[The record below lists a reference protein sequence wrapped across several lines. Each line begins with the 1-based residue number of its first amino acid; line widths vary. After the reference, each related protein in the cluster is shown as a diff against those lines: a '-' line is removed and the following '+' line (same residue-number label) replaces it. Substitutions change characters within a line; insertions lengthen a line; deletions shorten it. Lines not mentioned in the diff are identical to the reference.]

1 MIRYLNSRW
10 TNEQVNLIT
19 DMVSVRICA
28 VFLKL
33 FHKKVCIHYPLV
45 CIFIIPEKEGTC
57 SFELGLMFWFNKH
70 SKQIVAKHWN
80 RLIKQVLINHI
91 GIFYMSTLQL
101 EIVYQGISLNSIIL
115 LGYNWCCVF
124 HEDGK
129 TRFLQGHYF
138 W

>member
-33 FHKKVCIHYPLV
+33 FHKK
-45 CIFIIPEKEGTC
+45 
-57 SFELGLMFWFNKH
+57 
-70 SKQIVAKHWN
+70 IVAKHWN